1 MSLIGIDLGTSAVK
15 VAAYA
20 LDGKLLAGARREIAA
35 RRPEP
40 GQWEVEVSDSL
51 EAFRSA
57 VVAVA
62 EDPLLKSDPPSALSF
77 SSSGREVFPA
87 AADGTPLGPCLMTA
101 DTRGD
106 EVAARTAA
114 RRSPEEWFALTGHV
128 PRRMDPVNRAL
139 WWQATCPAVGAAA
152 RRFLNWHDYYSFL
165 LSGRAVADASDAGA
179 WATFDI
185 QSGAWSAERV
195 AETGI
200 DPAWLPQVQKSA
212 TPIGPILPAAAREF
226 SLPAETLIATGAWDL
241 CAASV
246 GVGAVD
252 PGMLALACGSWHSFI
267 LPVGP
272 GWAPEL
278 LDEGVTIFPH
288 PGPLGFGLAIF
299 NPNGMSVVEWA
310 RELVGLSI
318 AELEASLERSGPGP
332 SPVIADATFTP
343 LPHAAGTDGGGL
355 LAGLTLATSGAEIV
369 RALLECIACDFSLA
383 LDRLRFR
390 GYEPRLVR
398 ASGGG
403 AKSPWFMQLHADLTG
418 VPVEVVTQDEPGTF
432 GAAILA
438 GVASGAY
445 SSVSAALDDLVVVS
459 RRFEPDAGRGRLY
472 SDVRHRLA
480 APQLAERRRDVQR

>member
-1 MSLIGIDLGTSAVK
+1 MSLVGVDLGTSAVK

-20 LDGKLLAGARREIAA
+20 LDGTLLAGARREIPA

-57 VVAVA
+57 LAAVTA
-62 EDPLLKSDPPSALSF
+62 DPRVRSDPPRALSF

-106 EVAARTAA
+106 AVAARTAA
-114 RRSPEEWFALTGHV
+114 RRRPDEWFALTGHV

-139 WWQATCPAVGAAA
+139 WWRQTRPAVAAAA
-152 RRFLNWHDYYSFL
+152 RRFLNWHEYYSLL
-165 LSGRAVADASDAGA
+165 LSGRAVADASDAAA

-200 DPAWLPQVQKSA
+200 DPTWLPQVQKSA
-212 TPIGPILPAAAREF
+212 TPIGQVLPGAAEEF
-226 SLPAETLIATGAWDL
+226 SLPADTLIATGAWDL

-252 PGMLALACGSWHSFI
+252 PGMLALACGSWHSFT
-267 LPVGP
+267 LPVGA

-278 LDEGVTIFPH
+278 LDEGVTVFPH
-288 PGPLGFGLAIF
+288 PGPLGFALAIF

-310 RELVGLSI
+310 RDLVHLPI
-318 AELEASLERSGPGP
+318 ADLEPSLERCGPGP
-332 SPVIADATFTP
+332 CPVFADATFTP
-343 LPHAAGTDGGGL
+343 LPHAPAGDGGGL
-355 LAGLTLATSGAEIV
+355 LSRLTLATSGVDIV
-369 RALLECIACDFSLA
+369 RALLEGIACDCSLA
-383 LDRLRFR
+383 LDRLRRR
-390 GYEPRLVR
+390 GYVPRLIR

-418 VPVEVVTQDEPGTF
+418 VPVEVVIQDEPGAF

-445 SSVSAALDDLVVVS
+445 SSVSAAVDDLVVVA
-459 RRFEPDAGRGRLY
+459 RRFEPDLGRGRLY
-472 SDVRHRLA
+472 ADVRERLA
-480 APQLAERRRDVQR
+480 AAQLAGRPMDARR